1 MNLQAGEQA
10 SWNGKEL
17 LAEPLKEFMKE
28 KMKIIQNFKAIKS
41 ENYEMLKGQKLKNK
55 ELLENFPKS

>member
-1 MNLQAGEQA
+1 
-10 SWNGKEL
+10 
-17 LAEPLKEFMKE
+17 
-28 KMKIIQNFKAIKS
+28 MKIIQNFKAIKS